1 MPEDDAVHFAE
12 HLGCLDTGI
21 LHVEV
26 ARIPQGR
33 AGALREQAVA
43 DGESVADPEGI
54 FSLEGAANRRDAGGL
69 FQRRFAGVDGD
80 TFQIEVVLA
89 IERPFTA
96 KFLIDNMF
104 HI

>member
-12 HLGCLDTGI
+12 HLGCLDTRI

-33 AGALREQAVA
+33 TGAFREEAVA
-43 DGESVADPEGI
+43 DGEAIADPKGI
-54 FSLEGAANRRDAGGL
+54 FSFEGTADRRDAGGL
-69 FQRRFAGVDGD
+69 FQRRFTRMDGD
-80 TFQIEVVLA
+80 TFQIEIVLA